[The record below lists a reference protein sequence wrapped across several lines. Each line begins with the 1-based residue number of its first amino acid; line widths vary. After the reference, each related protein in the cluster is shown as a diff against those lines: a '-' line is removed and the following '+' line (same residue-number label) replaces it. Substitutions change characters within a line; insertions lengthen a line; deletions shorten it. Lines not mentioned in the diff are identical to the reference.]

1 MGHRD
6 RCDCEIHACGSSE
19 LVSSYRRGVFTNFTA
34 WFSRSVH
41 EETVRAWLQQGGT
54 LADQS
59 CAKFLFSMEAGCPD
73 TKEFFQSSLYLDERL
88 SMFHADFVDASVQQ
102 GDMSVVPIGM
112 YVLPPPQ
119 LHPELDRRGTLA
131 WMKNTRCKEILP
143 PSRKETEDIKEAS
156 VTEGGN
162 NVGEKGDVVSLA
174 DSEKPLAA
182 GSSEYVTA
190 VTGTSSS
197 TILQAKRSQDH
208 REGILQPT
216 DCSDERTSNEEVTE
230 AQTEA
235 QFKQGNNKS
244 DSLCC
249 LPVPEPSTEARP
261 DPCDSC
267 RAPHRFLH
275 SRLDDIPHVA
285 DLQMSR
291 SELLQDFV
299 PGSNG
304 FSVKC
309 CSK

>member
-102 GDMSVVPIGM
+102 GDMSVVPIGL

-119 LHPELDRRGTLA
+119 LHPEH
-131 WMKNTRCKEILP
+131 
-143 PSRKETEDIKEAS
+143 
-156 VTEGGN
+156 
-162 NVGEKGDVVSLA
+162 
-174 DSEKPLAA
+174 
-182 GSSEYVTA
+182 VTA

-235 QFKQGNNKS
+235 QFKQGNNKKS
-244 DSLCC
+244 DSLRC

>member
-1 MGHRD
+1 MQ
-6 RCDCEIHACGSSE
+6 
-19 LVSSYRRGVFTNFTA
+19 RRGVFTNFTA

-102 GDMSVVPIGM
+102 GDMSVVPIGL

-119 LHPELDRRGTLA
+119 LHP
-131 WMKNTRCKEILP
+131 
-143 PSRKETEDIKEAS
+143 DIKEAS

-182 GSSEYVTA
+182 GSSEHVTA

-235 QFKQGNNKS
+235 QFKQGNNKKS
-244 DSLCC
+244 DSLRC